1 MKVFLDTNVLIA
13 ATVRQHPHFLRADAL
28 LQKCVSGEE
37 EGIIHSHS
45 ILEFHSAMTQLPK
58 GLAVPPI
65 HVHTLL
71 QEGLLPYLRAVSLDF
86 IEIQKVQKIA
96 GERGLSGGII
106 YDLYHLYVAE
116 KESVERLYTF
126 NTGHFRSLAESPL
139 KEIITAP

>member
-13 ATVRQHPHFLRADAL
+13 ASVRQHPHFLRADAV
-28 LQKCVSGEE
+28 LQKCMTGEE

-45 ILEFHSAMTQLPK
+45 IFEFHSAITRLPG

-71 QEGLLPYLRAVSLDF
+71 QEGLLPYLRCISLDF
-86 IEIQKVQKIA
+86 QEIQAVQKTA
-96 GERGLSGGII
+96 GEQGLSGGII
-106 YDLYHLYVAE
+106 YDLYHLFVAE

-126 NTGHFRSLAESPL
+126 NTGHFQLIATSGMKEMITSP
-139 KEIITAP
+139 